1 MRSLLVQAVWAT
13 VKMNTTLIEINEIL
27 VLLDKIMDD
36 LFMGKIIRTGNEFY
50 EEYKKKLKSFMQKNK
65 YR

>member
-1 MRSLLVQAVWAT
+1 
-13 VKMNTTLIEINEIL
+13 MNTTLTEINEIL

-50 EEYKKKLKSFMQKNK
+50 EEYKKKIKSFMQKNK
-65 YR
+65 IDDKRQVFLCWSHC